1 MNNTKEELVKNIMR
15 RGLLDNNYTN
25 KVWSRGEMYGATINN
40 VQHESVGNIARLSSV
55 KVTKNEIKQM
65 SDPKLRRFLEK
76 LPKNDLLNM
85 RKEMTNIAIPFST
98 NAFRIKRTINKKVN
112 QMNKM
117 MIEKKKRNNEK
128 KKIATIAGLRK
139 AAGGRSNLVNA
150 YSKYLKS
157 KK

>member
-15 RGLLDNNYTN
+15 RGLLDNKYAN
-25 KVWSRGEMYGATINN
+25 KVWSQGEMNGRNFNN
-40 VQHESVGNIARLSSV
+40 IQNESVANIARVSSV
-55 KVTKNEIKQM
+55 KVTKKEVKQM

-76 LPKNDLLNM
+76 LPKNDLLKM
-85 RKEMTNIAIPFST
+85 RKEMTNIAVPFSS
-98 NAFRIKRTINKKVN
+98 NAFQIKRTLNNKVN
-112 QMNKM
+112 QMT
-117 MIEKKKRNNEK
+117 KRISEK

-157 KK
+157 NK

>member
-15 RGLLDNNYTN
+15 RGLLDNKYAN
-25 KVWSRGEMYGATINN
+25 KVWSQGEMNSKNFNN
-40 VQHESVGNIARLSSV
+40 IQNESVANIARVSSV
-55 KVTKNEIKQM
+55 KVTKKEVRQM

-76 LPKNDLLNM
+76 LPKNDLLKM
-85 RKEMTNIAIPFST
+85 RKKMTNAALPFSS
-98 NAFRIKRTINKKVN
+98 NASRIKMTINKKAN
-112 QMNKM
+112 QMT
-117 MIEKKKRNNEK
+117 KRINEK

>member
-15 RGLLDNNYTN
+15 RGLLNNKYAN
-25 KVWSRGEMYGATINN
+25 KVWSRGEMNGRNFNTIQN
-40 VQHESVGNIARLSSV
+40 ESIANIARISSV
-55 KVTKNEIKQM
+55 KVTKKEVKQM

-76 LPKNDLLNM
+76 LPKNDLLKM
-85 RKEMTNIAIPFST
+85 RKEMTNAAVPFSS
-98 NAFRIKRTINKKVN
+98 NASQIKNTLNKKVN
-112 QMNKM
+112 QMT
-117 MIEKKKRNNEK
+117 KRINEK

-150 YSKYLKS
+150 YYGYLKS